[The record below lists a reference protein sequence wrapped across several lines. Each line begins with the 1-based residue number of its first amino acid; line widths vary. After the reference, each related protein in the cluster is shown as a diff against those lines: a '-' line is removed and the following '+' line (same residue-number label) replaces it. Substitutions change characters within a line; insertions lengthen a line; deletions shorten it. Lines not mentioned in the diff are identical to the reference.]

1 MFSPFDPFNH
11 MHENRLSQF
20 TELFAALSDKTRLR
34 MLGLMA
40 NGEVSVG
47 YLSDATGESQP
58 KVSRHLAYL
67 RDCGIVKTRRD
78 GKWIYYAI
86 NEPDDHGMANV
97 LAAAINAFGSAAN
110 SIRPGQVSPGIDH
123 NADQSGNDVAY
134 AEADMG
140 RERPADLDVF
150 LL

>member
-1 MFSPFDPFNH
+1 MQ
-11 MHENRLSQF
+11 EARLSQF
-20 TELFAALSDKTRLR
+20 TDLFAALSDKTRLR

-40 NGEVSVG
+40 EGEVSVG
-47 YLSDATGESQP
+47 YLSDTTGESQP

-86 NEPDDHGMANV
+86 NEPVDHGLANV
-97 LAAAINAFGSAAN
+97 LAAAVQAFSQNGNSSRTNIARPDSAQIEEQA
-110 SIRPGQVSPGIDH
+110 ITLQTYVKGDVS
-123 NADQSGNDVAY
+123 
-134 AEADMG
+134 
-140 RERPADLDVF
+140 RERPAELDIF

>member
-1 MFSPFDPFNH
+1 MQ
-11 MHENRLSQF
+11 ENRLSQF
-20 TELFAALSDKTRLR
+20 TELFAALSDKTRHR
-34 MLGLMA
+34 MLGLMTR
-40 NGEVSVG
+40 GEVSVG

-86 NEPDDHGMANV
+86 NQPEDQGLANV
-97 LAAAINAFGSAAN
+97 LSAAVNAFGPNPDTNRPKAIVPDAN
-110 SIRPGQVSPGIDH
+110 HQAVQPG
-123 NADQSGNDVAY
+123 SGDTYVKANMNREQP
-134 AEADMG
+134 AE
-140 RERPADLDVF
+140 LDVF

>member
-1 MFSPFDPFNH
+1 MQEH
-11 MHENRLSQF
+11 RLLQF

-40 NGEVSVG
+40 DGEVSVG

-86 NEPDDHGMANV
+86 NRPYDDGLANV
-97 LAAAINAFGSAAN
+97 LSAAVNAF
-110 SIRPGQVSPGIDH
+110 SPDAGTASPKPTGPDSRQH
-123 NADQSGNDVAY
+123 TSQLGNDDTYEEANMNRGQP
-134 AEADMG
+134 AE
-140 RERPADLDVF
+140 LDIF

>member
-1 MFSPFDPFNH
+1 MFPPFDLLTH
-11 MHENRLSQF
+11 MHEHRLSQF

-40 NGEVSVG
+40 DGEVSVG
-47 YLSDATGESQP
+47 YLSEATGESQP

-67 RDCGIVKTRRD
+67 RDCGIVITRRE

-86 NEPDDHGMANV
+86 NEPDDNGMANV
-97 LAAAINAFGSAAN
+97 LAAAINAFGLKTRP
-110 SIRPGQVSPGIDH
+110 IRPEPASMVIDH
-123 NADQSGNDVAY
+123 HVVQRGNADVY
-134 AEADMG
+134 VEADISS
-140 RERPADLDVF
+140 ERPAELDVF

>member
-1 MFSPFDPFNH
+1 

-40 NGEVSVG
+40 SGEVSVG

-86 NEPDDHGMANV
+86 NQPDDHALANV
-97 LAAAINAFGSAAN
+97 LSAAVNAFGQNAAAN
-110 SIRPGQVSPGIDH
+110 ISKASAPDTNHHAVQLAKDNTYEEANMHRTQP
-123 NADQSGNDVAY
+123 
-134 AEADMG
+134 AE
-140 RERPADLDVF
+140 LDVF

>member
-1 MFSPFDPFNH
+1 MQ
-11 MHENRLSQF
+11 ENRLSQF

-40 NGEVSVG
+40 DGEVSVG

-86 NEPDDHGMANV
+86 NRPDDHGLANV
-97 LAAAINAFGSAAN
+97 LSAAVSAFGPNVDSTGPKAAAPNIDRNAAQPVSSNTYEEAN
-110 SIRPGQVSPGIDH
+110 MNRSRT
-123 NADQSGNDVAY
+123 
-134 AEADMG
+134 AE
-140 RERPADLDVF
+140 LDVF